1 MEEEDVHKVEEE
13 DVHRA
18 VAMGDIL
25 VEAEEE
31 EVEEVSY
38 GVLMA

>member
-1 MEEEDVHKVEEE
+1 MEEE

-38 GVLMA
+38 GLLMA